1 MRSLVFVCSLLACG
15 PAWGEA
21 HIGFEAKV
29 KPVGGGFIWPNG
41 PRTVV
46 AIDRFYAGGKSRH
59 AELFPGSTIL
69 AIDKVAV
76 THPKVIHWYCKRK
89 KPGDEVV
96 VMVRRNDRAVPVVVE
111 LVDGDEMRKGGFL
124 DW

>member
-1 MRSLVFVCSLLACG
+1 VRKLLFVCSLLACG
-15 PAWGEA
+15 PAWAEA
-21 HIGFEAKV
+21 HIGFEVKV
-29 KPVGGGFIWPNG
+29 KPVMGSFSRPNG

-59 AELFPGSTIL
+59 AELFPGSAIV

-76 THPKVIHWYCKRK
+76 THPKVIHWYCKHK

-96 VMVRRNDRAVPVVVE
+96 VTVWRNQSTERIVVE

-124 DW
+124 EW